1 MDLIISELK
10 NGDMIRNK
18 LLKIVKIST
27 IVNTKSGKDIFKI
40 IFTDGIEQIMLT
52 QFNTTLFSEYKS
64 NQIVELDGFMIKQQ
78 VFSQIIYLLK
88 LN

>member
-1 MDLIISELK
+1 MISELK

>member
-27 IVNTKSGKDIFKI
+27 MLNTKSGKDIFKI
-40 IFTDGIEQIMLT
+40 ISTDGIEQIMLT
-52 QFNTTLFSEYKS
+52 QFNNSLFSECKS

-78 VFSQIIYLLK
+78 VFSQINLFIL
-88 LN
+88 